1 MKLILTAT
9 SPNLDSPVDGRFG
22 RGAHFIV
29 VDSDTLDWQAYP
41 NPGVG
46 ASGGAGTLAAQF
58 VANQK
63 AEAVISGDF
72 GPNAYNALHAAGV
85 EMYLFGASRTG
96 REAIER
102 FKAGQLERVA
112 GPTGAGHHGGRG

>member
-1 MKLILTAT
+1 MKVILTTT
-9 SPNLDSPVDGRFG
+9 SPDLDAAVDPRFG
-22 RGAHFIV
+22 RGAILIIV
-29 VDSDTLDWQAYP
+29 DTDTLKWQAHS

-72 GPNAYNALHAAGV
+72 GPNAYNALQAAGV
-85 EMYLFGASRTG
+85 AMYLFGASRSG
-96 REAIER
+96 REAVDR
-102 FKAGQLERVA
+102 FKSGQLDRVA
-112 GPTGAGHHGGRG
+112 GPTGEGHHPRG